1 MSKQDH
7 QVRLQVAKQ
16 ASYISGE
23 ELKRHFHGDWR
34 VEDMKKGVVEADR
47 ASRESMLTFLSQV
60 YPEDT
65 IWGKGMGELPKVKK
79 FWLID
84 SLNGGENYGTG
95 ESYYATTVAW
105 IENGEPILGVVS
117 NPSRGQL
124 FSAVKNSGAQLN
136 NVPLKVRETKQ
147 AKDAYILA
155 SFGHGE
161 TRATS
166 VKTVEK
172 LLDKVR
178 QIKIRECPALEIC
191 AIAQGTHDAFIHH
204 GFKPWDWVAAQL
216 IVNEAGGTMSDLE
229 SKMMMVKTESGLV
242 SNSHLHNELLKII
255 NSK

>member
-1 MSKQDH
+1 MSKNDY

-23 ELKRHFHGDWR
+23 ELKRHFNGSWR
-34 VEDMKKGVVEADR
+34 DSDMKKGVVEADR
-47 ASRESMLTFLSQV
+47 SSRESMITFLSQV
-60 YPEDT
+60 YPNET

-79 FWLID
+79 FWLVD

-124 FSAVKNSGAQLN
+124 FSAVKGRGAQLN
-136 NVPLKVRETKQ
+136 NQSLVVRPTKL
-147 AKDAYILA
+147 AKDAYLLA

-161 TRATS
+161 TRAKS

-191 AIAQGTHDAFIHH
+191 AIAQGTHDAFVHH
-204 GFKPWDWVAAQL
+204 GFKAWDWVAAQL

-229 SKMMMVKTESGLV
+229 SKMMMINTESGLV
-242 SNSHLHNELLKII
+242 SNGHLHNELLKII
-255 NSK
+255 NDK